1 MARLTSFSRLL
12 IALAVVAGIFFAARK
27 FLPNLMKSGGGDA
40 AKTET
45 TQQQPAA
52 NGEDNS
58 TASNAAPGS
67 NTFNTTFNFTAPMP
81 VNGKLKG
88 VVELGATGFNSFIIR
103 LDAQKNW
110 KLENAE
116 FGASLVHENMAT
128 DEDIRQGLKRY
139 IQKMLDFG
147 VQGKD
152 IHFVVSSGAAKSEV
166 TTKITSVLRTMNYFV
181 NVVTPQQEAQYGY
194 KAAIGSGYENKG
206 FVLDIGSGNTKIAF
220 KQGAWVTG
228 IECPGA
234 KYYQNGTSD
243 AAVYQEVKSKA
254 AQVPAAL
261 RQTCFIIGG
270 VPFELADQTRKDKEE
285 RYTPLMSPG
294 AYQAKGEKQKAGL
307 NIYKAV
313 ADATGCQQFI
323 FDWDANFT
331 IGFLLSL

>member
-12 IALAVVAGIFFAARK
+12 IALAVVAGIFFAARA
-27 FLPNLMKSGGGDA
+27 FLPNLMKSGGDA
-40 AKTET
+40 AKTEQNT
-45 TQQQPAA
+45 APVNNSQ
-52 NGEDNS
+52 DNS
-58 TASNAAPGS
+58 SATTSAAPGS
-67 NTFNTTFNFTAPMP
+67 NTFNTSFGFTAPMP

-88 VVELGATGFNSFIIR
+88 VVELGATGFNSFIVR
-103 LDAQKNW
+103 MDAQKNW

-139 IQKMLDFG
+139 IAKMLDFG

-181 NVVTPQQEAQYGY
+181 NVVTPQQEAQYAY
-194 KAAIGSGYENKG
+194 KAAIGSGYDSRA
-206 FVLDIGSGNTKIAF
+206 FVVDIGSGNTKISY
-220 KQGAWVTG
+220 KQGSWITG

-234 KYYQNGTSD
+234 KYYQNGMTD
-243 AAVYQEVKSKA
+243 AAVYQDVKAKA
-254 AQVPAAL
+254 AQVPAGL

-270 VPFELADQTRKDKEE
+270 VPFELADQTRKNKEE

-307 NIYKAV
+307 NIYKAI